1 MGQNK
6 NKFRY
11 GYIRTPVN
19 VRFDVTYTIRQQNIY
34 KRGSIMI

>member
-19 VRFDVTYTIRQQNIY
+19 VRFDVTYTNKDNKI
-34 KRGSIMI
+34 SIKEDLL